1 MKVLMTI
8 AATVALTAAVNAQQ
22 SACAITNDN
31 GTSLV
36 SYNVPV
42 KTVSTENGVNIVDR
56 RTGAVLDFIPITSS
70 RFGVRCTPSNG
81 SSNSNEGS
89 GNSSVTR
96 NSRSGSTRNS
106 INVTSSSDG
115 NTNTT
120 RRSSSSRST
129 DQSTT
134 SGSFSSLLAR
144 FGF

>member
-22 SACAITNDN
+22 SACAITNGN

-56 RTGAVLDFIPITSS
+56 RTGAVLDFIPITSG

-89 GNSSVTR
+89 GSSSVTR
-96 NSRSGSTRNS
+96 NSSSGSTRNS
-106 INVTSSSDG
+106 ISVTSSSDG
-115 NTNTT
+115 STTTT
-120 RRSSSSRST
+120 RSSRSSST
-129 DQSTT
+129 GKSTT
-134 SGSFSSLLAR
+134 SNSFSSLFAR